1 MASNVLRMTGRLAQN
16 TFLKTA
22 LRCAAAPQVTGA
34 QQRRNLSL
42 HEYMSWELL
51 QEAGIKVPRFRVTES
66 ISEVRKCAEDLYDQ
80 TNNKDVVVKAQVLA
94 GGRGKG
100 HFTSGL
106 KGGVKLCFS
115 PEEAENIAQQ
125 MLGHKLITKQTGEAG
140 RICNTVMVV
149 ERLYARREYYFAIV
163 MDRSFAGPVMVGS
176 SQGGMNIEEVAQE
189 NPTAIIKEPIDII
202 SGITREQSVNLA
214 ADMGFDASSID
225 QAADTFMKLYNNIF
239 LKYDATMVEINP
251 MSEDSEGNVYCMDCK
266 LNFDQNASYRQKDI
280 FAKRDWTQED
290 PREEQADKSDL
301 NYIGLDGSIGCLV
314 NGAGLAMATMDI
326 IKLHGGQPANFLDVG
341 GGATSK
347 QVTEA
352 FRLITSDPNV
362 NSILVNIFGG
372 IMRCDVIA
380 QGIVQA
386 GEQLNLK
393 IPIVVRLQGTR
404 VDDAKAILAASPLR
418 MFASDDLDQAAKMAV
433 KLAGI
438 MTLAKEAS
446 VDITFEL
453 PL

>member
-239 LKYDATMVEINP
+239 LKYDATM
-251 MSEDSEGNVYCMDCK
+251 
-266 LNFDQNASYRQKDI
+266 NASYRQKDI

-393 IPIVVRLQGTR
+393 IPIV
-404 VDDAKAILAASPLR
+404 
-418 MFASDDLDQAAKMAV
+418 AV